1 MSASEQDQLLH
12 DWLCIPERGGD
23 TAQPMRERVK
33 PSLVAGAVAFLD
45 RGQFCETIG
54 TWRAEDHPDRAPR
67 TGRPLTLTDRH
78 VLVALLVLGLL
89 GEPPSLK
96 RVSELLQHRLHTES
110 RDLLG
115 LPRAERVSA
124 HAHYHR
130 VARAYTRLCALFD
143 PKPYPTHRRLTRAAV
158 QAITKTFDPAVV
170 ARKQRRADWLANKL
184 LDVTVQLTPREL
196 LGPWTGDITLDGTK
210 LPVWG
215 KRGHAGTRS
224 AKPDDLMSPEVPA
237 GFHAKSQDNRDKANA
252 VGQTNTTEYTFAYE
266 AHLAL
271 MTSTTRTP
279 VPSLI
284 IAMSLDRPGVNP
296 GRNAI
301 VALDSIAQRG
311 YPTGDLVTDLGYS
324 QQKVE
329 NYHNR
334 ARALGYE
341 PIMMYKRK
349 ELGVQGTYG
358 GILLI
363 EGTLYGP
370 CIPQP
375 LIDASI
381 DYANKSID
389 SDTYTAR
396 LEQRRAYAARRK
408 EHTPG
413 KATYVVSCPAYGPNA
428 TASCP
433 LKPPKHNRAAPGHRK
448 ALTLI
453 VNPPQHPPKIC
464 TNTTSVSV
472 PDSFGAKFRQRLP
485 YQTPEWRTAYPPPR
499 NEMEGK
505 NQYIKDALHE
515 DIGNAGIRRYRG
527 YGKQILAVAML
538 LAASNIRALRTY
550 MSKTDATSDSPPP
563 KPKRGRPK
571 KPGLA
576 GYRPDPTGPPLRI
589 VAQPKAA

>member
-1 MSASEQDQLLH
+1 MTASKQDQLLV
-12 DWLCIPERGGD
+12 DWFCIPERGED
-23 TAQPMRERVK
+23 TAKPMRERVK
-33 PSLVAGAVAFLD
+33 PSLVAGAVAFVE
-45 RGQFCETIG
+45 RGQFCEG
-54 TWRAEDHPDRAPR
+54 CQTWRAEDHPDRAPR

-96 RVSELLQHRLHTES
+96 RVSELLQYRLHTES

-143 PKPYPTHRRLTRAAV
+143 PKVYPTHRRLTRAAV
-158 QAITKTFDPAVV
+158 QAITDTFDPAVV
-170 ARKQRRADWLANKL
+170 ARKQQRADWLANKI
-184 LDVTVQLTPREL
+184 LDLTVQMTPHEL

-215 KRGHAGTRS
+215 KHGHAGTKS
-224 AKPDDLMSPEVPA
+224 AKPDDLMSPEVTA
-237 GFHAKSQDNRDKANA
+237 GFHAKSQDNRDKANT
-252 VGQTNTTEYTFAYE
+252 VGQTDKTEYTFAHE

-271 MTSTTRTP
+271 MTSTARTP
-279 VPSLI
+279 VPPLI

-296 GRNAI
+296 GRNAL
-301 VALDSIAQRG
+301 VALSSIAQRG
-311 YPTGDLVTDLGYS
+311 YPTGDVVTDLGYS

-329 NYHNR
+329 NYHNPTR
-334 ARALGYE
+334 TLGYE

-349 ELGVQGTYG
+349 ELGVQGTHN

-381 DYANKSID
+381 DYANKVID
-389 SDTYTAR
+389 SATYTAR

-408 EHTPG
+408 AHTPG
-413 KATYVVSCPAYGPNA
+413 KATYVVVCPAYGPNA
-428 TASCP
+428 TATCP
-433 LKPPKHNRAAPGHRK
+433 LKPPKHNSAARGHRK

-485 YQTPEWRTAYPPPR
+485 YQTLEWRTAYAPPR

-505 NQYIKDALHE
+505 NQYIKDAQYE
-515 DIGNAGIRRYRG
+515 DIGNPGIRRYRG
-527 YGKQILAVAML
+527 YGKQLLAVAVL
-538 LAASNIRALRTY
+538 LAASNIRALRTFL
-550 MSKTDATSDSPPP
+550 SKTDATSGSPPP
-563 KPKRGRPK
+563 KPKKGRPK
-571 KPGLA
+571 NPGLDA
-576 GYRPDPTGPPLRI
+576 YRLDPTGPPRI
-589 VAQPKAA
+589 VAEPTAA